1 MMFFF
6 NSKKKTL
13 NIIYNKIVK
22 ESKDSFFLVQKKPSN
37 IEQLREFFQLNFI
50 LILWYMKIKKINNRH
65 LDYLIKIFIK
75 DLEGMIVEL
84 GGSETSFRKKVRII
98 IENFYGRLY
107 AYTDLFD
114 KFENIKNEQIKKI
127 IGRNFAFLTN
137 NKYIIKYVRLN
148 IVSLKKLNVE
158 DFWSVNFNLKLF

>member
-1 MMFFF
+1 MFFF

-37 IEQLREFFQLNFI
+37 IDQLREFFQLNFI

-158 DFWSVNFNLKLF
+158 DFWSANFNFKSF

>member
-137 NKYIIKYVRLN
+137 NKYIIEYVRLN
-148 IVSLKKLNVE
+148 IVSLKKLNVD
-158 DFWSVNFNLKLF
+158 DFWSTNFNFKSF

>member
-1 MMFFF
+1 MFFF

-50 LILWYMKIKKINNRH
+50 LILWYMKTKKINNKH

-107 AYTDLFD
+107 VYTDLFD

-127 IGRNFAFLTN
+127 IGRNFTFLTN
-137 NKYIIKYVRLN
+137 NNYIIEYIRLN

-158 DFWSVNFNLKLF
+158 DFWSVNFNFESF

>member
-1 MMFFF
+1 MFFF

-22 ESKDSFFLVQKKPSN
+22 ESKDSFFLIQKKTSN

-50 LILWYMKIKKINNRH
+50 LILWYMKTKKINNKH
-65 LDYLIKIFIK
+65 LDHLIKIFIK

-114 KFENIKNEQIKKI
+114 KFEKIKNEQIKKI
-127 IGRNFAFLTN
+127 IGRNFTFLTN
-137 NKYIIKYVRLN
+137 NKYIIEYIRLN

-158 DFWSVNFNLKLF
+158 DFWSVNFNFESF

>member
-1 MMFFF
+1 MFFF

-137 NKYIIKYVRLN
+137 NKYIIEYVRLN
-148 IVSLKKLNVE
+148 IVSLKKLNVD
-158 DFWSVNFNLKLF
+158 DFWSTNFNFKSF